1 MNRTVFSL
9 VVLLVSVVVVVTSA
23 RAKASVLGLNPPPS
37 VVGPPSGVP
46 IPPPG
51 GPPKPTGP
59 YLAAATLYPYD
70 FQYHLQ
76 VYGNGFKAD
85 ERVTITAEHVTM
97 QPVVVTAGDGGSFV
111 ATVDFT
117 WVFCGPRATSA
128 VAPAFTARGDTGTTA
143 SFSLLSPPCPEM
155 TAREHLQLPPPQ
167 PGGGVVSSGTAVVV
181 GTAVAVP
188 GGSLPP
194 DTPPVAVTPHPM
206 PTQTPRLVTFDLQ
219 AFGFVPGEHVTLQ
232 ERNSP
237 GGTPAAVN
245 DVADGQGRLEVGMEE
260 YVPGF
265 CSGAL
270 MPPMVAA
277 TGDQGTAVVTPLSW
291 IAPLIAC
298 PTMGAPNGD
307 GTGLPS
313 PVPPAMVKGLAL
325 GIRNSVVHPGK
336 GQTLSIH
343 RTGAGIA
350 RVIVRYPIHGVMRR
364 TVSIDDGGRGQVR
377 WTVPRGAHRGT
388 AHVQVMVDP
397 GGLSLATT
405 FQVP

>member
-1 MNRTVFSL
+1 MKRTVFSL
-9 VVLLVSVVVVVTSA
+9 LVLLVAIVGVVTSA
-23 RAKASVLGLNPPPS
+23 RAQTSVPQPNPPPS
-37 VVGPPSGVP
+37 EVGPPSGGQAS
-46 IPPPG
+46 PPG
-51 GPPKPTGP
+51 GPPKPSEP
-59 YLAAATLYPYD
+59 YLAAVTLYPYD
-70 FQYHLQ
+70 FQCHLQ
-76 VYGNGFKAD
+76 LYGNGFKAD
-85 ERVTITAEHVTM
+85 ERVTIAAENVRV
-97 QPVVVTAGDGGSFV
+97 QPVAVTADDGGSFV
-111 ATVDFT
+111 ATVDFA
-117 WVFCGPRATSA
+117 WVFCGPRATSYA
-128 VAPAFTARGDTGTTA
+128 APAFTARGDTGTTA
-143 SFSLLSPPCPEM
+143 RYSLLSPPCPEM
-155 TAREHLQLPPPQ
+155 TASEHMQLPPPQ
-167 PGGGVVSSGTAVVV
+167 SGGGVVSSGTAVVV
-181 GTAVAVP
+181 GTGVVVP
-188 GGSLPP
+188 GGLLPP
-194 DTPPVAVTPHPM
+194 GKPPVAVTPQPM

-245 DVADGQGRLEVGMEE
+245 TVADSQGRLVVGIEV

-265 CSGAL
+265 CSGASI
-270 MPPMVAA
+270 PPMVAA
-277 TGDQGTAVVTPLSW
+277 TGDQGTAVVAPLSW

-313 PVPPAMVKGLAL
+313 PVPPAMVNGLAL

>member
-1 MNRTVFSL
+1 MKRTVFSL
-9 VVLLVSVVVVVTSA
+9 VVLLISLVVVVTSA
-23 RAKASVLGLNPPPS
+23 RAQTSVPEPNPPAS
-37 VVGPPSGVP
+37 EVGPPSGGPV
-46 IPPPG
+46 PPPG

-59 YLAAATLYPYD
+59 YLSAAAQYPSD

-76 VYGNGFKAD
+76 LYGNGFKAD
-85 ERVTITAEHVTM
+85 EWVTITAEHVTM

-128 VAPAFTARGDTGTTA
+128 VAPALTARGDTGTTA
-143 SFSLLSPPCPEM
+143 RFSLLTPPCPEM

-167 PGGGVVSSGTAVVV
+167 SGGGVVSSGTAVVI

-188 GGSLPP
+188 GGPLPP
-194 DTPPVAVTPHPM
+194 STPPVAVTPHPM
-206 PTQTPRLVTFDLQ
+206 PTQPPRLVTFDLQ

-237 GGTPAAVN
+237 GGTLATVHA
-245 DVADGQGRLEVGMEE
+245 VADSQGRLVAGMEA

-265 CSGAL
+265 CSGAPI
-270 MPPMVAA
+270 PPMVAA
-277 TGDQGTAVVTPLSW
+277 TGDQGTAVVAPLSW

-307 GTGLPS
+307 AKGLPS
-313 PVPPAMVKGLAL
+313 PVPPAMVNGLAL

-343 RTGAGIA
+343 LTGAGIA

-364 TVSIDDGGRGQVR
+364 TVSINDGGRGQVR